1 MTTAIMT
8 SFAVTAILVQMTTLA
23 HCAGAASVVAP
34 TNAQTTADGK
44 YQLRTCEPIRIDNC
58 KGLGYNN
65 TGMPNLV
72 GHELQQDAELQFQTF
87 MPLIQYRCSSQ
98 LRFFLC
104 SVYVPMCT
112 EKVPQVIGPCRSL
125 CENVKRRC
133 ESVLKE
139 FGFYWPSALNCS
151 LFPAANNQ
159 DQMCMKGP
167 ADPDDG
173 GRGVGDEAEITTKKS
188 GAGGQDPNDEPA
200 AKINYGL
207 WATRVLLI
215 SSGVLVTVLI
225 IIDFI
230 TPRSIFP
237 AKAIRGRFQPVPVQ
251 AQYMCP
257 PPRMMS
263 NIHNFTS
270 QNL

>member
-1 MTTAIMT
+1 MAACLPPVLVVV
-8 SFAVTAILVQMTTLA
+8 AVVVATVGAQLA
-23 HCAGAASVVAP
+23 VGASVVDVAMP
-34 TNAQTTADGK
+34 QATDGK
-44 YQLRTCEPIRIDNC
+44 YQMRQCEPIRIDNC
-58 KGLGYNN
+58 RGLGYNL

-133 ESVLKE
+133 ETVLKE

-151 LFPAANNQ
+151 LFPANNNQ

-167 ADPDDG
+167 VDSDEDQPYSINVETTTRPSQRDP
-173 GRGVGDEAEITTKKS
+173 K
-188 GAGGQDPNDEPA
+188 QA
-200 AKINYGL
+200 AQSPKINYGL

-215 SSGVLVTVLI
+215 SSGVLVTILI

-230 TPRSIFP
+230 TPRHIFP
-237 AKAIRGRFQPVPVQ
+237 RKDRIRGAFRPVQ
-251 AQYMCP
+251 AQYMSP
-257 PPRMMS
+257 PPRMMA
-263 NIHNFTS
+263 NLHTLTS